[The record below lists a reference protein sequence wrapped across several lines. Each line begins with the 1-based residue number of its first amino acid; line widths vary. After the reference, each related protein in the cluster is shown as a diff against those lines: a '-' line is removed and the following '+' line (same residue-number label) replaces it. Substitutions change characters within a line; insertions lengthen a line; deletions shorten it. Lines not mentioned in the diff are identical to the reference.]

1 MAVKKTSKKS
11 PAKKQA
17 KKVAKK
23 AVKKSPKQVAKSDSP
38 FANSGT
44 RLHDILPSDNYRE
57 FMKHGWADS
66 SLKNVTAHESVAF
79 TIKRRSEL
87 SKDYKGWRIVLPA
100 GNLKVRSNDDDY
112 RFRAHSA
119 FAWFT
124 GIGAADAV
132 PDSVLVME
140 PTSKGHE
147 ALLFIHPRSPRD
159 TDEFYRNAKHGEFW
173 VGRRLTQSETEKR
186 YGISVRHIDT
196 LPAFLKKSRK
206 TVSIPGED
214 KAIDKLIKGKPE
226 DHKAFITHISE
237 MRAVKDEYEINEM
250 KKAIATTA
258 RGFDD
263 MVSNLKR
270 AVKSPRGERVLEGTF
285 ISRAIEEGNDTGY
298 PTIVASGAHACV
310 LHWIRNDGKVKN
322 GDLILIDAGA
332 ETDAYYTADI
342 TRTVPVSGKFT
353 KAQRRIYDLVYAA
366 QEAAMLVARPGVE
379 YGEMHKAAQRVFA
392 HGLEELG
399 VLPMSAEEC
408 LKVENGLQRRWTVH
422 STGHHLGIDVHDCA
436 QARKENYTL
445 GKLKEGMILTIEPGL
460 YIQEDDE
467 LFPPEYR
474 GIGVRIEDDFLI
486 TKNGN
491 INLSGGIPRHADDV
505 EKWVRKLS

>member
-1 MAVKKTSKKS
+1 MAVKKKNTKSLKKTAKKS
-11 PAKKQA
+11 
-17 KKVAKK
+17 
-23 AVKKSPKQVAKSDSP
+23 VKKIAKTSVKTSTSP
-38 FANSGT
+38 FAKSGT
-44 RLHDILPSDNYRE
+44 RLHDIPPSDNYRE

-66 SLKNVTAHESVAF
+66 SLKNVTAHESVPF
-79 TIKRRSEL
+79 TKKRRAQL
-87 SKDYKGWRIVLPA
+87 SKDYKGWRMVMPA
-100 GNLKVRSNDDDY
+100 GNLKARSNDDDY

-119 FAWFT
+119 FSWFT
-124 GIGAADAV
+124 GIGADDAV
-132 PDSVLVME
+132 PDSVFVME
-140 PTSKGHE
+140 PTAKGHE

-196 LPAFLKKSRK
+196 LPAFLKKAKK
-206 TVSIPGED
+206 TVFIPGED
-214 KAIDKLIKGKPE
+214 KNLDKLIKGKSE
-226 DHKAFITHISE
+226 DHKAFVTHVSE
-237 MRAVKDEYEINEM
+237 MRAVKDQFEIDEM

-263 MVSNLKR
+263 MMSNLSR

-285 ISRAIEEGNDTGY
+285 ISRAIEEGNSTGY
-298 PTIVASGAHACV
+298 PSIVAAGAHACV

-322 GDLILIDAGA
+322 GELILIDAGA
-332 ETDAYYTADI
+332 ETNAYYTADI
-342 TRTVPVSGKFT
+342 TRTVPVNGKFT

-379 YGEMHKAAQRVFA
+379 YGEMHKAAQTVFA

-399 VLPMSAEEC
+399 VLPMTAEES
-408 LKVENGLQRRWTVH
+408 LKAENGLHRRWTVH

-460 YIQEDDE
+460 YIHEDDE

-491 INLSGGIPRHADDV
+491 INLSGGIPRHPDDV
-505 EKWVRKLS
+505 EKWVKKFS